1 MDILSSWKQKRMW
14 TPYMVKYKSLRE
26 NSRRTLETEL
36 SPRKFIELWKDV
48 SLRLILNDKD
58 GYQDCWFEHFLD
70 SKLGVEISPKKEGL
84 REEEGRLLEF
94 VLPGRGVSDLP
105 WEKKGLPVRPGVGEN
120 YTD

>member
-1 MDILSSWKQKRMW
+1 
-14 TPYMVKYKSLRE
+14 MVKYKSLRE

-94 VLPGRGVSDLP
+94 VLPGRGASDFP